1 VSGRHRL
8 GVRAIDGGVRLDVD
22 PHVGH
27 HGLRSARREEEL
39 RLA

>member
-8 GVRAIDGGVRLDVD
+8 GVRGIDGVRLDVD

-27 HGLRSARREEEL
+27 HGLRSARRKAEL